1 MSSFWETMNCTH
13 LDKSNKLLHPS
24 PPMWINRDSIN
35 WVDGSLSSHSPMSS
49 DSISPMR
56 SPAEETQMMECSSNN
71 ELPPPAPIR
80 KIRNVRKSDKHHCSV
95 CGDRPT
101 GYHYDVLSCNGC
113 KTFFRRT
120 IINNRN
126 FQCTKGGNC
135 QFTKDFRCA
144 CRACRFEKCVRV
156 GMNPSAIQFP
166 GAGTKQ
172 SHTEADEQDSADDES
187 PANAQDCQDNKAL
200 ALIPFASSPIRET
213 TIHTYRWVDDIFRR
227 EDAVLRHRVPGT
239 LPVEDDFCLGQLLR
253 KNILIGGDT
262 MVDRKPGILYTK
274 DPVRYWMVV
283 DLLLIVE
290 FAKTFESF
298 RSLGE
303 LDQKCL
309 ISHIGGV
316 LHVAT
321 QSFYSYF
328 EAKSSTLTFPDGINA
343 FERKLSDM
351 KKDEKRKVF
360 LNYYAEMY
368 NAPVNEF
375 LKNKITMTEY
385 AFFKSISLFSPDN
398 LEMSETGR
406 TIVNEERQ
414 RLTTLLRKYLVA
426 EYGFKIGMSR
436 FSFILMGIST
446 FVNFG
451 EKRRD
456 YISLMNVLEFDI
468 ANIGKDIYLRK
479 PIDMM

>member
-1 MSSFWETMNCTH
+1 MSSYWETMNCTH

-24 PPMWINRDSIN
+24 PPMWINRDSMN

-49 DSISPMR
+49 DSISPLR
-56 SPAEETQMMECSSNN
+56 SPAEDTNMMECSSN
-71 ELPPPAPIR
+71 ELPAPAPIR

-120 IINNRN
+120 IINRRQ
-126 FQCTKGGNC
+126 FACTKGGDC

-156 GMNPSAIQFP
+156 GMNPTAIQFP
-166 GAGTKQ
+166 HGRPLPIQPETDDGD
-172 SHTEADEQDSADDES
+172 SGDEESSGSPPDDKS
-187 PANAQDCQDNKAL
+187 L
-200 ALIPFASSPIRET
+200 AMIPFVAAPIREK
-213 TIHTYRWVDDIFRR
+213 TIHTYRFVDDIFRR
-227 EDAVLRHRVPGT
+227 EDAVLRHRIPGT

-253 KNILIGGDT
+253 QSILIGGDKLI
-262 MVDRKPGILYTK
+262 DRKPGTLYTK

-290 FAKTFESF
+290 FAKTFEVF
-298 RSLGE
+298 RNLHE

-343 FERKLSDM
+343 FERKIADM
-351 KKDEKRKVF
+351 QKDEKRRVF

-398 LEMSETGR
+398 LEMSEMGR
-406 TIVNEERQ
+406 SMANQERL
-414 RLTTLLRKYLVA
+414 RLTGLLRKYLVA
-426 EYGFKIGMSR
+426 EYGFKTGMSR
-436 FSFILMGIST
+436 FSFLLMAIST

>member
-1 MSSFWETMNCTH
+1 
-13 LDKSNKLLHPS
+13 
-24 PPMWINRDSIN
+24 
-35 WVDGSLSSHSPMSS
+35 MSS
-49 DSISPMR
+49 DSISPLR
-56 SPAEETQMMECSSNN
+56 SPAEDTNMMECSSN
-71 ELPPPAPIR
+71 ELLPAPAPIR

-120 IINNRN
+120 IINRRT
-126 FQCTKGGNC
+126 FTCTKGGNC

-144 CRACRFEKCVRV
+144 CRACRFDKCVRV
-156 GMNPSAIQFP
+156 GMNPTAIQFP
-166 GAGTKQ
+166 SNKLHPET
-172 SHTEADEQDSADDES
+172 DEMDSGDEDSPGMPPDDKS
-187 PANAQDCQDNKAL
+187 L
-200 ALIPFASSPIRET
+200 ALIPFIAAPIRENT
-213 TIHTYRWVDDIFRR
+213 VHTYRFVDDIFRR

-239 LPVEDDFCLGQLLR
+239 LPVEDDFCLGQLL
-253 KNILIGGDT
+253 KHSILIGGDKT
-262 MVDRKPGILYTK
+262 IDRKPGTLYTT

-290 FAKTFESF
+290 FAKTFDKFQMLS
-298 RSLGE
+298 E

-328 EAKSSTLTFPDGINA
+328 EAKSSTLTFPDGVNA
-343 FERKLSDM
+343 FERKMADI
-351 KKDEKRKVF
+351 KKDEKRRVF
-360 LNYYAEMY
+360 TNYYAEMY

-398 LEMSETGR
+398 LEMSEAGR
-406 TIVNEERQ
+406 IIANEERQ
-414 RLTTLLRKYLVA
+414 RLTGLLRKYLVA
-426 EYGFKIGMSR
+426 EYGYKIGMNR
-436 FSFILMGIST
+436 FSCILMAIAT
-446 FVNFG
+446 FVNYG

>member
-1 MSSFWETMNCTH
+1 
-13 LDKSNKLLHPS
+13 
-24 PPMWINRDSIN
+24 
-35 WVDGSLSSHSPMSS
+35 MSS
-49 DSISPMR
+49 DSISPLR
-56 SPAEETQMMECSSNN
+56 SPAEDTNMVECSSN
-71 ELPPPAPIR
+71 ELQPPAPIR

-120 IINNRN
+120 IINSRN
-126 FQCTKGGNC
+126 FICTKGGNC

-166 GAGTKQ
+166 SSKN
-172 SHTEADEQDSADDES
+172 HNEADDMDSGDEDSNIQDDKS
-187 PANAQDCQDNKAL
+187 L
-200 ALIPFASSPIRET
+200 ALIPFVSAPLRET

-227 EDAVLRHRVPGT
+227 EDAVLRHRIPGT
-239 LPVEDDFCLGQLLR
+239 LPVEDDFCLGELLR
-253 KNILIGGDT
+253 KNILIGGDCAI
-262 MVDRKPGILYTK
+262 DRKPGTLYTN

-298 RSLGE
+298 RKLSE
-303 LDQKCL
+303 FDQKCL

-343 FERKLSDM
+343 FERKMADVE
-351 KKDEKRKVF
+351 KDDKRKVF

-375 LKNKITMTEY
+375 LKNKVTMTEY
-385 AFFKSISLFSPDN
+385 SFFKSISLFSPDN
-398 LEMSETGR
+398 LEMSDAGR
-406 TIVNEERQ
+406 LIANEERE

-426 EYGFKIGMSR
+426 EYGFKVGMNR
-436 FSFILMGIST
+436 FSLILMAIST
-446 FVNFG
+446 FVNYG

-456 YISLMNVLEFDI
+456 YISLMSLLKFDL

-479 PIDMM
+479 PIEML

>member
-1 MSSFWETMNCTH
+1 MSSYWETMNCTH

-24 PPMWINRDSIN
+24 PPMWINRDSMN

-49 DSISPMR
+49 DSVSPLR
-56 SPAEETQMMECSSNN
+56 SPAEDTNMMECSSN
-71 ELPPPAPIR
+71 ELPAPAPIR

-120 IINNRN
+120 IINHRN
-126 FQCTKGGNC
+126 FVCSKGGSC

-144 CRACRFEKCVRV
+144 CRACRFQKCVRV

-166 GAGTKQ
+166 NSKHANHETDDMDSG
-172 SHTEADEQDSADDES
+172 DEDSNPALQDDKS
-187 PANAQDCQDNKAL
+187 L
-200 ALIPFASSPIRET
+200 ALIPFVESPIRET

-253 KNILIGGDT
+253 RNILLGGDH
-262 MVDRKPGILYTK
+262 VIDRKPGTLYTS

-290 FAKTFESF
+290 FAKTFEAF
-298 RSLGE
+298 RKLGE

-328 EAKSSTLTFPDGINA
+328 EAKSCTLTFPDGINA
-343 FERKLSDM
+343 FERKMADM

-360 LNYYAEMY
+360 MNYYAEMY

-406 TIVNEERQ
+406 SIANEERQ

-436 FSFILMGIST
+436 FSFILMAIST
-446 FVNFG
+446 FVNYG

-456 YISLMNVLEFDI
+456 YISLMNLLQFDI

>member
-1 MSSFWETMNCTH
+1 MSSYWETMNCTH

-24 PPMWINRDSIN
+24 PPIWISRDSMN

-49 DSISPMR
+49 DSVSPLR
-56 SPAEETQMMECSSNN
+56 SPVEDSSMMECSSA
-71 ELPPPAPIR
+71 ELPPAPIR

-120 IINNRN
+120 IINKRN
-126 FQCTKGGNC
+126 FVCTKGGNC

-166 GAGTKQ
+166 SMMKQ
-172 SHTEADEQDSADDES
+172 ELDDMDSGDEDATCAEQDERS
-187 PANAQDCQDNKAL
+187 L
-200 ALIPFASSPIRET
+200 ALIPFVAAPLREK
-213 TIHTYRWVDDIFRR
+213 TIHTYRWVDEIFRR
-227 EDAVLRHRVPGT
+227 EDAVLKHRIPGT
-239 LPVEDDFCLGQLLR
+239 LPVDDDFCLGQLLR
-253 KNILIGGDT
+253 QSILLGGQNMIDK
-262 MVDRKPGILYTK
+262 KPGALYTK
-274 DPVRYWMVV
+274 DPVRYWMVA

-290 FAKTFESF
+290 FAKTFETF
-298 RSLGE
+298 RKLCE
-303 LDQKCL
+303 MDQKCL

-328 EAKSSTLTFPDGINA
+328 EAKSSTLTFPDGLNA
-343 FERKLSDM
+343 FERKMADV
-351 KKDEKRKVF
+351 KRDEKRPFRSVF
-360 LNYYAEMY
+360 VNYYAEMY
-368 NAPVNEF
+368 NEPVNEF

-398 LEMSETGR
+398 LEMSHTGR
-406 TIVNEERQ
+406 IMVNEERQ
-414 RLTTLLRKYLVA
+414 KLTTLLRKYLVA
-426 EYGFKIGMSR
+426 EYGFKTGINR
-436 FSFILMGIST
+436 FSFILMAIST
-446 FVNFG
+446 FVNYG

-456 YISLMNVLEFDI
+456 YISLMNLLQFDI

-479 PIDMM
+479 PSEML

>member
-24 PPMWINRDSIN
+24 PPMWINRDSMN
-35 WVDGSLSSHSPMSS
+35 WADGSLSSHSPMSS
-49 DSISPMR
+49 DSISPLR
-56 SPAEETQMMECSSNN
+56 SPVEDTQMMECSSN

-126 FQCTKGGNC
+126 FVCSKGGNC

-144 CRACRFEKCVRV
+144 CRACRFGKCVRV

-166 GAGTKQ
+166 GANSKQ
-172 SHTEADEQDSADDES
+172 PINETDEMDSGEEEQTPVDDKS
-187 PANAQDCQDNKAL
+187 L
-200 ALIPFASSPIRET
+200 ALIPFVHSPIRET

-253 KNILIGGDT
+253 KNILIGGDN
-262 MVDRKPGILYTK
+262 MIDRKPGTLYTN

-290 FAKTFESF
+290 FAKTFDAF
-298 RSLGE
+298 RNLGE

-351 KKDEKRKVF
+351 KKDEKRRVF

-398 LEMSETGR
+398 LEMSEAGR
-406 TIVNEERQ
+406 IIVNEERQ

-426 EYGFKIGMSR
+426 EYGFKTGMSR

-456 YISLMNVLEFDI
+456 YISLMNVLQFDI